1 VARRTACQCADRK
14 SATLIRYVTPQAFDR
29 ALVDRLRD
37 ISRTTGASPDQ
48 LRTFVAFDRLLARL
62 NALDDANFVVKGGV
76 ALEYRMPNTVR
87 RTNDLDLAM
96 HGFTEARD
104 ALRAATS
111 VDIGDHFTTSIVK
124 EPTADKPI
132 IEGVSSYRWGLHV
145 NVGQKQFSYLTIDV
159 GIEET
164 SFRHPDTIEAPNFL
178 AFAGLPTTCVRVIPV
193 VYHLAEKLHAYT
205 RTYAANRPSSRV
217 KDLVDMVLIARNNS
231 IASDSLRDAIID
243 VFSSRSSLEVPRRF
257 VDPPAVW
264 HDRYAALIKPI
275 GIDEDMAAGASIA
288 RELFD
293 GALARSDE
301 RIWDPAKLR
310 WDARELHRD
319 QSLEIARYGEAFHRI
334 YKMRLGVDSPWEVH
348 IAETLDNDLLRSI
361 LAQAR
366 NEVGLPSLPARSERL
381 DTPGSSEDDSPKRR
395 RGRSR

>member
-1 VARRTACQCADRK
+1 M
-14 SATLIRYVTPQAFDR
+14 IRYGTPQAFDR

-37 ISRTTGASPDQ
+37 LSRTTGASPDQ

-62 NALDDANFVVKGGV
+62 NALNDENFVVKGGV

-104 ALRAATS
+104 AMRAATRLN
-111 VDIGDHFTTSIVK
+111 IGDHFTTSIVK

-132 IEGVSSYRWGLHV
+132 IEGVASYRWGLHV
-145 NVGQKQFSYLTIDV
+145 NVGQKQFSYLTLDV

-164 SFRHPDTIEAPNFL
+164 SFRRPDTIEAPNFL
-178 AFAGLPTTCVRVIPV
+178 AFAGLPPTSVRVIPV
-193 VYHLAEKLHAYT
+193 EYHLAEKLHAYA

-217 KDLVDMVLIARNNS
+217 KDLVDMVLIASRNP
-231 IASDSLRDAIID
+231 IESDSLRNAIID
-243 VFSSRSSLEVPRRF
+243 VFSSRGSLEIPRRF
-257 VDPPAVW
+257 IDPPAVW
-264 HDRYAALIKPI
+264 RDRYAALIKPI
-275 GIDEDMAAGASIA
+275 GIDDNMAVGASIA

-293 GALARSDE
+293 GALARRDQ
-301 RIWDPAKLR
+301 RVWDPAQLL
-310 WDARELHRD
+310 WNTLEPHRD
-319 QSLEIARYGEAFHRI
+319 QSLEIARYGEAFRRI
-334 YKMRLGVDSPWEVH
+334 YNERLGVNPPWEVH
-348 IAETLDNDLLRSI
+348 TAETVDNDLLRSI
-361 LAQAR
+361 LGQAR
-366 NEVGLPSLPARSERL
+366 NEVGLPSLPARSEKL

>member
-1 VARRTACQCADRK
+1 
-14 SATLIRYVTPQAFDR
+14 LIRYGTPQAFDR

-37 ISRTTGASPDQ
+37 LAQTTGASPDQ

-62 NALDDANFVVKGGV
+62 RFLNEENFVVKGGV
-76 ALEYRMPNTVR
+76 ALEYRMPHSVR

-132 IEGVSSYRWGLHV
+132 IEGVASYRWGLHV
-145 NVGQKQFSYLTIDV
+145 NIGQKQFSYLTIDV
-159 GIEET
+159 GVEET

-178 AFAGLPTTCVRVIPV
+178 AFAGLPPTSVRVIPV

-217 KDLVDMVLIARNNS
+217 KDLVDMVLIASHNR
-231 IASDSLRDAIID
+231 IESDSLRNAIID
-243 VFSSRSSLEVPRRF
+243 VFSSRASLEVPSRF
-257 VDPPAVW
+257 IDPPAMW
-264 HDRYAALIKPI
+264 RDRYAALIKPI
-275 GIDEDMAAGASIA
+275 GIDTDMAVGASIA

-293 GALARSDE
+293 GALARHDQC
-301 RIWDPAKLR
+301 IWNPEKLR
-310 WDARELHRD
+310 WDGRELHRD
-319 QSLEIARYGEAFHRI
+319 QSPQSVRYGEAFRRI
-334 YKMRLGVDSPWEVH
+334 YSERLGADPPWEVH
-348 IAETLDNDLLRSI
+348 IAETVDNDVLRSI

-366 NEVGLPSLPARSERL
+366 SEVGLPSLPARSKKL
-381 DTPGSSEDDSPKRR
+381 DILGSSEEDSPKRR